1 MDDSAAGG
9 PDALDDAGSSDPPGT
24 STALGAS
31 EKVRS
36 LVAARQRT
44 LLRQEADPEELAA
57 RMRRVHEE
65 LTTLRMHYQFGID
78 EVQTKVNIL
87 RQEFEQIH
95 DYSPIEHVRTRL
107 KSTESLIEKAV
118 RTGGE
123 MTVPAIRE
131 RVRDI
136 AGIRITCS
144 FISDVY
150 WIADMLS
157 RQRDLEVLTVKDY
170 IAAPKPNGYRSLHLI
185 VQVPVYLSQH
195 TELVPVELQLRTIAM
210 DFWASTEHKLSY
222 KFRENLPVRL
232 RAELDDAARVAADLD
247 ARMER
252 LRTDIRPRPAP
263 ADGTEGADEVVGAD
277 DPSGVRGAADDA
289 PPPSA

>member
-1 MDDSAAGG
+1 MDETASGDTAAAENDTAGVV
-9 PDALDDAGSSDPPGT
+9 DALVTAQQEKLIRPG
-24 STALGAS
+24 
-31 EKVRS
+31 
-36 LVAARQRT
+36 
-44 LLRQEADPEELAA
+44 ADPEELTA
-57 RMRRVHEE
+57 RMRQVHQE

-78 EVQTKVNIL
+78 EVRTKVDIL
-87 RQEFEQIH
+87 RREFELIH
-95 DYSPIEHVRTRL
+95 YYSPIEHVRARL

-118 RTGGE
+118 RTGGD

-131 RVRDI
+131 RVKDI

-144 FISDVY
+144 FVSDVY

-185 VQVPVYLSQH
+185 VQVPVYLSTH

-222 KFRENLPVRL
+222 KYRRNLPAPL
-232 RAELDDAARVAADLD
+232 RGELDDAARVAAELD

-252 LRTDIRPRPAP
+252 LRDEIRPLPPNSPTSPGPA
-263 ADGTEGADEVVGAD
+263 
-277 DPSGVRGAADDA
+277 S
-289 PPPSA
+289 

>member
-1 MDDSAAGG
+1 MDDA
-9 PDALDDAGSSDPPGT
+9 PSSDTET
-24 STALGAS
+24 SAEVGA
-31 EKVRS
+31 
-36 LVAARQRT
+36 LVAARQEQ
-44 LLRQEADPEELAA
+44 LLRSDADPEQLAS
-57 RMRRVHEE
+57 RMRQVYDE
-65 LTTLRMHYQFGID
+65 LTALQMHYQFGID

-87 RQEFEQIH
+87 RREFEMLH

-123 MTVPAIRE
+123 MTIPAIRE
-131 RVRDI
+131 RVMDI

-144 FISDVY
+144 FVSDVY

-170 IAAPKPNGYRSLHLI
+170 IAHPKANGYRSLHLI
-185 VQVPVYLSQH
+185 VQVPVYLSEH
-195 TELVPVELQLRTIAM
+195 VEMVPVELQIRTIAM

-222 KFRENLPVRL
+222 KYRRNLPLSL
-232 RAELDDAARVAADLD
+232 RDELDDAARVASDLD

-252 LRTDIRPRPAP
+252 LRDEIRPMPQSPPSTEAP
-263 ADGTEGADEVVGAD
+263 AERPEERPEDQEGPDHAE
-277 DPSGVRGAADDA
+277 DA
-289 PPPSA
+289 LSPERPQD